1 MKYRETTIDFHSN
14 ISKEDVVAAEDAL
27 LKYRF
32 ERKKAQ
38 EILQDICRR
47 LLDLEI
53 YDEESDEHST
63 I

>member
-14 ISKEDVVAAEDAL
+14 ISKEDVIAAEDAL
-27 LKYRF
+27 LKHRF

-38 EILQDICRR
+38 EILQDICHR

>member
-14 ISKEDVVAAEDAL
+14 ISKEDVVAAENVL

-38 EILQDICRR
+38 EILQDICHR
-47 LLDLEI
+47 LLDFEI
-53 YDEESDEHST
+53 YDEENDEHST
-63 I
+63 V